1 MIEVIENETVNHFD
15 VTLAYIQ
22 KCMTYYEREK
32 ERLRLKAKRQYVP
45 HPREKTEPKPK
56 PLPTR
61 PVGRPRKL
69 REEIP
74 PVREE
79 ISA

>member
-1 MIEVIENETVNHFD
+1 MISIKENEETYVLDHSY
-15 VTLAYIQ
+15 AYIQ

-69 REEIP
+69 REQIS
-74 PVREE
+74 PVCEE
-79 ISA
+79 I